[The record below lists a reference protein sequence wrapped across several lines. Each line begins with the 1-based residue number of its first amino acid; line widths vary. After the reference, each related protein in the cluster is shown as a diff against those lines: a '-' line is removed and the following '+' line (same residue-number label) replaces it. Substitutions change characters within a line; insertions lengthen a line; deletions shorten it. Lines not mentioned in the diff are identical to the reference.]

1 MMHLWRAKWFRNGWW
16 WGDKFAGWLIDQLG
30 EPSANIVES
39 YLSYNDVLRI
49 KEALD
54 ARLD

>member
-1 MMHLWRAKWFRNGWW
+1 MSSWRVKWFRNGWW
-16 WGDKFAGWLIDQLG
+16 WGDKFAAWLIGRLG
-30 EPSANIVES
+30 VGPANNIEGF
-39 YLSYNDVLRI
+39 LDFNDVLRI

>member
-1 MMHLWRAKWFRNGWW
+1 MMHLWRRKWFRNGWW